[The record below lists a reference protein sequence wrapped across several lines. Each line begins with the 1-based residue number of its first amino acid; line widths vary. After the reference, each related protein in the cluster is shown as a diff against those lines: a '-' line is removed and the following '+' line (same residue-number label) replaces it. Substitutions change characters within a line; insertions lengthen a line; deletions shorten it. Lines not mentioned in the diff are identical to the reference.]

1 MTELF
6 YLFRLNHHNSQQQ
19 NRKELYDILQL
30 ILKNS
35 ETIPHCNYLYSYIN
49 AALECFVFK
58 KSILTHNQIITIVNK
73 NKLKNIL
80 SFISKRDSY
89 GLDYMNKVSDLYNHI

>member
-1 MTELF
+1 MSFLF
-6 YLFRLNHHNSQQQ
+6 YFFKLNHHNIQQR

-35 ETIPHCNYLYSYIN
+35 EIIPHCNYLYSYIN
-49 AALECFVFK
+49 SALECFVFK
-58 KSILTHNQIITIVNK
+58 KSILTHNEIITIINK

-89 GLDYMNKVSDLYNHI
+89 GLIYMNKLSELYNHI

>member
-1 MTELF
+1 MTTLLYF
-6 YLFRLNHHNSQQQ
+6 FKLNHHNTQQQ

-35 ETIPHCNYLYSYIN
+35 EVIPHCNYLHTYIN
-49 AALECFVFK
+49 AALECFVFR
-58 KSILTHNQIITIVNK
+58 KSILTNNQIITIVNK

-89 GLDYMNKVSDLYNHI
+89 GLNYMNKLLELYNHI

>member
-1 MTELF
+1 MTALLYIF
-6 YLFRLNHHNSQQQ
+6 KLNHHNIQQQ

-35 ETIPHCNYLYSYIN
+35 EVIPHCNYLSSYIN

-58 KSILTHNQIITIVNK
+58 KSILTNNQIITIINK

-89 GLDYMNKVSDLYNHI
+89 GLEYMNKLSELYNHI